1 MVDPME
7 NGLFDI
13 PDYDN
18 TDDETFPPLPPPF
31 SPGEGGDP
39 FTGEEGGEIS
49 KLAEVPVAKRRGV
62 KRPQP
67 KLDSQRLTSERG
79 LPALRS
85 LFDNVHFKGKGH
97 EAEDLRVLM
106 QRMENWAHRL
116 YPKLPFEDFIDKL
129 ETLGSKKE
137 VQTCLK
143 RIRLDMPLT
152 HEDFIGDDGEDDTAA
167 SRDGRVVN
175 HDDPDPFGDGGFAED
190 PPGRVPSTPAPALF
204 PSSQAG
210 PVHSTPAPSLFPSSQ
225 AGPVHSTPAPSL
237 FPSSQAGPVHSTPAP
252 SLTEEQQR
260 RIELNKRLAL
270 ERRLARMQQHT
281 GQTRHHTQRGDWPAC
296 SNTQVRHAATH
307 RSDTQ
312 QHTGQ
317 TRSNTQVRHA
327 ATHRSDTQ
335 QHTGQTRHHT
345 QRGDWPACSNT
356 QVRHDIT

>member
-296 SNTQVRHAATH
+296 SNTQVRHDITL
-307 RSDTQ
+307 REE
-312 QHTGQ
+312 TGP
-317 TRSNTQVRHA
+317 HA
-327 ATHRSDTQ
+327 ATHRS
-335 QHTGQTRHHT
+335 
-345 QRGDWPACSNT
+345 
-356 QVRHDIT
+356 

>member
-67 KLDSQRLTSERG
+67 KLDSQRLISERG
-79 LPALRS
+79 LPALRN

-116 YPKLPFEDFIDKL
+116 YPKLQFEDFIDKL

-137 VQTCLK
+137 VQV
-143 RIRLDMPLT
+143 RLT
-152 HEDFIGDDGEDDTAA
+152 
-167 SRDGRVVN
+167 
-175 HDDPDPFGDGGFAED
+175 
-190 PPGRVPSTPAPALF
+190 
-204 PSSQAG
+204 G
-210 PVHSTPAPSLFPSSQ
+210 PCCY
-225 AGPVHSTPAPSL
+225 
-237 FPSSQAGPVHSTPAP
+237 
-252 SLTEEQQR
+252 
-260 RIELNKRLAL
+260 N
-270 ERRLARMQQHT
+270 QHA
-281 GQTRHHTQRGDWPAC
+281 GQTDRPLLL
-296 SNTQVRHAATH
+296 
-307 RSDTQ
+307 
-312 QHTGQ
+312 
-317 TRSNTQVRHA
+317 
-327 ATHRSDTQ
+327 
-335 QHTGQTRHHT
+335 
-345 QRGDWPACSNT
+345 
-356 QVRHDIT
+356 

>member
-49 KLAEVPVAKRRGV
+49 KLAEVPAAKRRGV

-97 EAEDLRVLM
+97 EAEDLRGLM

-116 YPKLPFEDFIDKL
+116 YPKLQFEDFIDKL

-143 RIRLDMPLT
+143 RIRLDMPLI
-152 HEDFIGDDGEDDTAA
+152 HEDFVGDDGEDDTAA

-175 HDDPDPFGDGGFAED
+175 HDDPDPFGDGGFPED
-190 PPGRVPSTPAPALF
+190 PPGRVPSTPAA
-204 PSSQAG
+204 
-210 PVHSTPAPSLFPSSQ
+210 APSLFS
-225 AGPVHSTPAPSL
+225 
-237 FPSSQAGPVHSTPAP
+237 SSQAGPVHSTPAP

-270 ERRLARMQQHT
+270 ERRLVLMQQHT
-281 GQTRHHTQRGDWPAC
+281 DGSKEMANQSAHGHSASQSQEMATQSAHGPSTSQSQEMA
-296 SNTQVRHAATH
+296 TQSADGPSTSQSQEMATQ
-307 RSDTQ
+307 SADGPSTSQ
-312 QHTGQ
+312 
-317 TRSNTQVRHA
+317 SA
-327 ATHRSDTQ
+327 D
-335 QHTGQTRHHT
+335 
-345 QRGDWPACSNT
+345 
-356 QVRHDIT
+356 